1 MITRKLDKL
10 KSTCPD
16 PKASNIRMTKEGE
29 VAAHQ
34 CLEDVLHMLAGDAL
48 AIADEG
54 KTAKTAATKYK
65 SVSLFAV
72 RIASAVQ
79 TKAFLASERKA
90 KLTSILGDMAKMADD
105 DVRSVFAGDDPI
117 NFDGCERLSSRKLKR
132 FFMEGAKGNVV
143 RVPATVMKDMRCFIH
158 YFLYIHLRHS
168 MNRAL
173 KHGRLYLDA
182 DFFHF

>member
-1 MITRKLDKL
+1 M
-10 KSTCPD
+10 
-16 PKASNIRMTKEGE
+16 
-29 VAAHQ
+29 
-34 CLEDVLHMLAGDAL
+34 
-48 AIADEG
+48 
-54 KTAKTAATKYK
+54 

-90 KLTSILGDMAKMADD
+90 KLTSILGDMAKMAND

-117 NFDGCERLSSRKLKR
+117 NFDGCERLSSRKLRR
-132 FFMEGAKGNVV
+132 FFLEGAKGNTL